1 MDPWMLHMLPARG
14 RPYNSGSAYIFVI
27 LYLLHNFAIANHIA
41 IGRFTALESPSN
53 HFQLIN
59 TLYHKFV
66 FKLFVLDD
74 CLQTV
79 HRQRFHANINN
90 FDFLPVMFSA
100 VL

>member
-14 RPYNSGSAYIFVI
+14 RPYNSGSAYIFCPSC
-27 LYLLHNFAIANHIA
+27 LLCISAIANLIA
-41 IGRFTALESPSN
+41 IGYFTALESPST

-66 FKLFVLDD
+66 FKSFVLDD